1 MDYYTSIP
9 LSRVDRNSCVVLP
22 ERDCCL
28 LDKDG
33 SVVAEG
39 IDGTEEFGRR
49 VDEVVG
55 GRTEEVVGGRT
66 EEVVGGRAEEVV
78 GEVGGRVEEVE
89 GRAEDVVE
97 DISEILDGNNLC
109 WFLYL

>member
-9 LSRVDRNSCVVLP
+9 FSRVDRNSCVVLP

-33 SVVAEG
+33 ATKDEDVVAEG
-39 IDGTEEFGRR
+39 IDGPEEFGRR

-55 GRTEEVVGGRT
+55 GRTEEVVGGR
-66 EEVVGGRAEEVV
+66 
-78 GEVGGRVEEVE
+78 VEEVE
-89 GRAEDVVE
+89 
-97 DISEILDGNNLC
+97 
-109 WFLYL
+109 